1 MFYAPGA
8 RILAGKWREGVTPFW
23 RGLVFRGAP
32 EPPWYFAAH
41 ALLID
46 ESRAA
51 RDADDGIGLGHR
63 RLAII
68 DLNSGQQ
75 PMYRQDRQL
84 VLVFNS
90 EIYNYVE
97 LRDELQRLGHRFATQ
112 PDSRACRPIGR
123 RTLRAP
129 PEAAPHCETRARPGW
144 LCSFE
149 ASNQKDRGC
158 RPRDRRLHR

>member
-1 MFYAPGA
+1 MFYAPRREDSGEQVA
-8 RILAGKWREGVTPFW
+8 RRGYSKRLPSFW
-23 RGLVFRGAP
+23 RGVLFRKPP

-51 RDADDGIGLGHR
+51 RDADDGIGLGYR

-97 LRDELQRLGHRFATQ
+97 LRDELQRLGPPVRNTVKQ
-112 PDSRACRPIGR
+112 QSLPPDR
-123 RTLRAP
+123 
-129 PEAAPHCETRARPGW
+129 
-144 LCSFE
+144 
-149 ASNQKDRGC
+149 
-158 RPRDRRLHR
+158 